1 MVAALLVFL
10 PILGWTYWNTL
21 VPLVRIW
28 TLDPQYSHGYL
39 VPIFALVLLLFR
51 RDRLAGQQLQPSWWA
66 IPFVLGGILLRLAGA
81 YYYLTWLD
89 HVSLLPILCGFCLAI
104 GGRPIL
110 NWAWPGI
117 AFLMFMIPLPGR
129 LQSVLSD
136 PLQRIATIGSTNV
149 VQTLGF
155 FAQSEGNVILLSNT
169 ELGVVDACKG
179 LHMLVVFFALSTGV
193 AILTPRAWYQRLLI
207 VASAI
212 PIALSCN
219 IIRITATAILY
230 ETTNEGLADWV
241 FHDVA
246 GWLMIPLALAFLGL
260 EFWILSRLFV
270 PKTELATAAWGPER
284 LNPRRSPALRD
295 EPPLTN
301 GVSARPAGALTG
313 NS

>member
-1 MVAALLVFL
+1 LVFL
-10 PILGWTYWNTL
+10 VALGWTYWNTL
-21 VPLVRIW
+21 VPLVRVW

-39 VPIFALVLLLFR
+39 VPVFALVLLLFR
-51 RDRLAGQQLQPSWWA
+51 RGRLVGQPFQPSWWGV
-66 IPFVLGGILLRLAGA
+66 PLVLGGILLRLAGA

-104 GGRPIL
+104 GGWPIL

-129 LQSVLSD
+129 LQGVLSD
-136 PLQRIATIGSTNV
+136 PLQRIATVGSTNV
-149 VQTLGF
+149 IQTLGF

-193 AILTPRAWYQRLLI
+193 AILSPRAWYQRLLI

-212 PIALSCN
+212 PIALLCN
-219 IIRITATAILY
+219 IIRIVVTAILY
-230 ETTNEGLADWV
+230 ETTNERIAEVV

-270 PKTELATAAWGPER
+270 PKTEFATAAWGPER
-284 LNPRRSPALRD
+284 LNPRENSATRD
-295 EPPLTN
+295 DLSLKN
-301 GVSARPAGALTG
+301 GVSARPAGELTG
-313 NS
+313 KP